1 MKSLITAIE
10 NSLEKIENGS
20 IELTELE
27 TMVNQSRELYERLV
41 VVRYKVYADSVLGT
55 KTTLVDKEEI
65 FVTVPSVE
73 DNKLEEKMEAAPF
86 DFSLFDEVEN
96 VNETASQL
104 TDVKEVEEP
113 KAVDFE
119 FPTAIEESTIIA
131 EETPESPIVPIPE
144 QVITPTIV
152 EPVSLFAKEAPTITI
167 EDVQPE
173 IETEKKPVPVSN
185 FDEVK
190 FPTPVF
196 ANSPIEAVRVEAPI
210 EEKSPEVVAP
220 IIETPFVEPT
230 IMETPVSYTAPIAE
244 SVSNINQNESTDNPL
259 ATGLKA
265 IETHVRNKN
274 SIAPLDTLIG
284 SFSLNEKL
292 TLINELFDGSSDEF
306 SSSIKRLDSQVNL
319 ESAHSILADMAVRH
333 NWDLE
338 SETTE
343 ELIFKIC
350 RRYANS
356 PSN

>member
-20 IELTELE
+20 IELNELE

-55 KTTLVDKEEI
+55 KTPLVDKEEI
-65 FVTVPSVE
+65 FVTVPSAE
-73 DNKLEEKMEAAPF
+73 DNKLEEKMEVAPF
-86 DFSLFDEVEN
+86 DFSLFEEEEN
-96 VNETASQL
+96 ANETASQL
-104 TDVKEVEEP
+104 IDVKEIEEP

-119 FPTAIEESTIIA
+119 FPTATEESTIII
-131 EETPESPIVPIPE
+131 EEVQESPIVPTPE
-144 QVITPTIV
+144 EVVTPTIV
-152 EPVSLFAKEAPTITI
+152 ESVSLFTEDAPTLTI

-196 ANSPIEAVRVEAPI
+196 ANSPIEEVRVEAPI

-220 IIETPFVEPT
+220 IIETPNVEPK

-244 SVSNINQNESTDNPL
+244 SVSNVNQNESTDNQL
-259 ATGLKA
+259 AIGLKA

-350 RRYANS
+350 RRYANNA
-356 PSN
+356 SN

>member
-41 VVRYKVYADSVLGT
+41 VLRYKVYADSVLGT
-55 KTTLVDKEEI
+55 KTPLVDKEEI
-65 FVTVPSVE
+65 FVTVPSFE

-113 KAVDFE
+113 QTVDFE
-119 FPTAIEESTIIA
+119 LPTATEESTKII
-131 EETPESPIVPIPE
+131 EETPESPIPTHE
-144 QVITPTIV
+144 EVITPTIV
-152 EPVSLFAKEAPTITI
+152 EPVSLFAEEVPTLTI

-210 EEKSPEVVAP
+210 EEKSSEVIAP
-220 IIETPFVEPT
+220 IVETPNVEPT

-259 ATGLKA
+259 AIGLKA

>member
-55 KTTLVDKEEI
+55 KTPLVDKEEI
-65 FVTVPSVE
+65 FVTVPSFE

-86 DFSLFDEVEN
+86 DFSLFDEIEN

-104 TDVKEVEEP
+104 TEVKEVEEP

-119 FPTAIEESTIIA
+119 FPTATEESTKII
-131 EETPESPIVPIPE
+131 EETPESQIPTHE
-144 QVITPTIV
+144 EVITPTIV
-152 EPVSLFAKEAPTITI
+152 EPVSLFAEEIPTLTI

-210 EEKSPEVVAP
+210 EEKSPEVVSP
-220 IIETPFVEPT
+220 IVETPNVEPT

-244 SVSNINQNESTDNPL
+244 SVSNINQNESTDNSL
-259 ATGLKA
+259 AIGLKA

>member
-1 MKSLITAIE
+1 M
-10 NSLEKIENGS
+10 
-20 IELTELE
+20 
-27 TMVNQSRELYERLV
+27 
-41 VVRYKVYADSVLGT
+41 
-55 KTTLVDKEEI
+55 
-65 FVTVPSVE
+65 
-73 DNKLEEKMEAAPF
+73 
-86 DFSLFDEVEN
+86 
-96 VNETASQL
+96 
-104 TDVKEVEEP
+104 
-113 KAVDFE
+113 
-119 FPTAIEESTIIA
+119 
-131 EETPESPIVPIPE
+131 
-144 QVITPTIV
+144 ITPTIV
-152 EPVSLFAKEAPTITI
+152 EPVSLFAEEIPTLTI

-210 EEKSPEVVAP
+210 EEKSSEVVAP
-220 IIETPFVEPT
+220 IVETPNVEPT

-259 ATGLKA
+259 AIGLKA

>member
-10 NSLEKIENGS
+10 SSFEKIENGS

-55 KTTLVDKEEI
+55 KTPLVNEVEVVFNAPIVEEI
-65 FVTVPSVE
+65 
-73 DNKLEEKMEAAPF
+73 KLEETAPF
-86 DFSLFDEVEN
+86 DFSLFGEEEN
-96 VNETASQL
+96 TNETANQL
-104 TDVKEVEEP
+104 TDANEVEEQ

-119 FPTAIEESTIIA
+119 FPTATEESTIIF
-131 EETPESPIVPIPE
+131 EETPELPIVPTPDE
-144 QVITPTIV
+144 VITPTIV
-152 EPVSLFAKEAPTITI
+152 EPVSLFAEESPTLTI
-167 EDVQPE
+167 KDVQPE
-173 IETEKKPVPVSN
+173 FETEKKLVPVN
-185 FDEVK
+185 DFDEVK
-190 FPTPVF
+190 FATPV
-196 ANSPIEAVRVEAPI
+196 IENAPI
-210 EEKSPEVVAP
+210 EEIRIEEPIEHKFPEVDAQ
-220 IIETPFVEPT
+220 IIETPENYIAPVE
-230 IMETPVSYTAPIAE
+230 A
-244 SVSNINQNESTDNPL
+244 SVSIVNQNASTDHQL
-259 ATGLKA
+259 SIGLKA
-265 IETHVRNKN
+265 IETNVRNKN

-319 ESAHSILADMAVRH
+319 ESAHTILADMAERH

-350 RRYANS
+350 RRYAN
-356 PSN
+356 NATN

>member
-10 NSLEKIENGS
+10 SSLEKIENGS

-55 KTTLVDKEEI
+55 KTPFIDEQEVVFNEPIVEEI
-65 FVTVPSVE
+65 
-73 DNKLEEKMEAAPF
+73 KLEETAPF
-86 DFSLFDEVEN
+86 DFTLFGEEEN
-96 VNETASQL
+96 ANETANQL
-104 TDVKEVEEP
+104 TDANEFEEP

-119 FPTAIEESTIIA
+119 FSTATEESTIIV
-131 EETPESPIVPIPE
+131 EETPELPIVPTPE
-144 QVITPTIV
+144 EVITPKIV
-152 EPVSLFAKEAPTITI
+152 EPVSLFTETAPTLTI

-173 IETEKKPVPVSN
+173 FETEKQLVPVN
-185 FDEVK
+185 DFDEVK
-190 FPTPVF
+190 FATPVIE
-196 ANSPIEAVRVEAPI
+196 NTPIEEIRIEEPIEHKFPEVDAQIIETFENYIAPI
-210 EEKSPEVVAP
+210 EE
-220 IIETPFVEPT
+220 
-230 IMETPVSYTAPIAE
+230 
-244 SVSNINQNESTDNPL
+244 SVSIVNQNASTDHQL
-259 ATGLKA
+259 SIGLKA
-265 IETHVRNKN
+265 IETNVRNKN

-306 SSSIKRLDSQVNL
+306 SSSIKRLDSQINL
-319 ESAHSILADMAVRH
+319 ESAHTILADMAERH

-350 RRYANS
+350 RRYAN
-356 PSN
+356 NATN